1 MSTAEFPAPGPNAGI
16 NSQMEFKRAIPRM
29 LHNSRILCWTTMAGG
44 IVAAF
49 IGVCMLLMVFSLL
62 FQQGRI
68 NFGNVMGA
76 LQWGIGALAMLSMCP
91 WLWKMGRAMAGYQV
105 KLDPRG
111 VTFNLGTKKKP
122 SDLFI
127 PWDQISAI
135 KRRRIGNAQQFW
147 VEAKDGSEARF
158 SSYSFFR
165 PKKVASMI
173 AERTGLTVQTLK

>member
-16 NSQMEFKRAIPRM
+16 NSQMEFKRAIPRE
-29 LHNSRILCWTTMAGG
+29 LRNSRILCWTTQVGS
-44 IVAAF
+44 IVVAF
-49 IGVCMLLMVFSLL
+49 MGVCMLLMVVSLL
-62 FQQGRI
+62 FLQGPFSFVNLI
-68 NFGNVMGA
+68 GA
-76 LQWGIGALAMLSMCP
+76 LQWSLGALVMLLMCP
-91 WLWKMGRAMAGYQV
+91 WLWNKGRAMAEYQV

-122 SDLFI
+122 SDLFL

-158 SSYSFFR
+158 SSYTFFR
-165 PKKVASMI
+165 PKNVACMI
-173 AERTGLTVQTLK
+173 AERTGLTVQDLK